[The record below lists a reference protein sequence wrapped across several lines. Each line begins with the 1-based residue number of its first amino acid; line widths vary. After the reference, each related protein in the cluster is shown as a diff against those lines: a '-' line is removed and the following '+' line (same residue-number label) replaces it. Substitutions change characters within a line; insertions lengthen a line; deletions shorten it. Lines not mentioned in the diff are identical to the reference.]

1 MTSRLFEIG
10 VSGLNAAQVNLRTA
24 SHNISNAAT
33 PGFTR
38 QEAMQST
45 NLPQLT
51 DSGFIGNGVKVD
63 TVRRLYNEFLSNQV
77 VSSQA
82 RSSELDTFYAQLSQ
96 IDNIL
101 ADPSVGL
108 NVALTSFFDSVQD
121 VATNPQ
127 NYASR
132 QAMLSAGNSLVD
144 RFRLID
150 GQISALRRSVDDQ
163 IDLTVRSI

>member
-10 VSGLNAAQVNLRTA
+10 VSGLNAAQASLRTA

-108 NVALTSFFDSVQD
+108 NVALTSFFDAVQD

-163 IDLTVRSI
+163 IDLTVR